1 MRAEQAFAKAGC
13 QIKVAFDAE
22 HVLVQ
27 EYHDLPSPIMIGDL
41 QVPDV
46 LVFLFCRKVAVGN
59 WKRQMF
65 GTKELFHP
73 VVIGLTP
80 QQKAELVM
88 AGRWPAK
95 VVN

>member
-1 MRAEQAFAKAGC
+1 MAGTRREFYGKYRAS
-13 QIKVAFDAE
+13 
-22 HVLVQ
+22 VLVN
-27 EYHDLPSPIMIGDL
+27 EDPKRLGRLTL